1 MRREVKRS
9 VKIDYVEEPLRQVR
23 IWLTRA
29 EGKDQALLDSLKPRY
44 KEWKA
49 QGYLPVVFESG
60 ESKLEDDMYMLLK
73 HNYDLMK
80 QQRRKEH
87 EASR

>member
-1 MRREVKRS
+1 M
-9 VKIDYVEEPLRQVR
+9 KIDYVEEPLRQVR

-29 EGKDQALLDSLKPRY
+29 EGKDQTLLESLKPRY

-73 HNYDLMK
+73 HNYDLLRKK
-80 QQRRKEH
+80 QLH
-87 EASR
+87 EKRDAAR

>member
-73 HNYDLMK
+73 HNYELIK
-80 QQRRKEH
+80 QQRPNERK
-87 EASR
+87 ASR

>member
-1 MRREVKRS
+1 M
-9 VKIDYVEEPLRQVR
+9 KIDYVETPLRQVR

-29 EGKDQALLDSLKPRY
+29 EGQDQALLDSLKPRY

-60 ESKLEDDMYMLLK
+60 ESKLEDDMYLLMK
-73 HNYDLMK
+73 HNYELLAKK
-80 QQRRKEH
+80 QLREER
-87 EASR
+87 EAER

>member
-1 MRREVKRS
+1 

-60 ESKLEDDMYMLLK
+60 ESKLEDDMYLLLK
-73 HNYDLMK
+73 HNYELIK
-80 QQRRKEH
+80 QQRLENASARRKKRLTDV
-87 EASR
+87 A